1 MAKANT
7 PGSVHAYEVCV
18 ILNAGLDE
26 KKAGNL
32 LDSYL
37 KIITDESGVIHKT
50 DSWGRRKLAYEIN
63 KHNEGLYFIVNFSAS
78 AATTDEFARRLG
90 LEENTIRFKVF
101 RNEA

>member
-7 PGSVHAYEVCV
+7 PGTVHAYEVCV
-18 ILNAGLDE
+18 ILDAGLDE

-37 KIITDESGVIHKT
+37 KIITDDSGVVHKT
-50 DSWGRRKLAYEIN
+50 DGWGRRKLAYEIN
-63 KHNEGLYFIVNFSAS
+63 KKKEGFYFIVTFSATS
-78 AATTDEFARRLG
+78 ATTDEFSRRLG
-90 LEENTIRFKVF
+90 LDENTIRFKVF